1 MVSCNRF
8 YNNSTKDSQ
17 IIRHQ
22 KLVPHTF
29 ATDCFQRY
37 RIILKDTSKY
47 KNKST
52 HHTTQDYN
60 ASSKTIY
67 SFVMHYYISL
77 KKLRAM
83 VALTFHYP
91 FLHLD
96 TASNRMKMCK
106 WHLPHFCAVTSK
118 SLFIRW
124 KWLWNY
130 VLLEEILD
138 DCLWN

>member
-77 KKLRAM
+77 KNCA
-83 VALTFHYP
+83 P
-91 FLHLD
+91 W
-96 TASNRMKMCK
+96 
-106 WHLPHFCAVTSK
+106 WHW
-118 SLFIRW
+118 LFITLFCTLIQQQIEWTCVSDIYLIFVQLHQNRY
-124 KWLWNY
+124 LSDENDF
-130 VLLEEILD
+130 EIMSY
-138 DCLWN
+138 